1 MINIITLKNISKIY
15 SNSHKRALDNIS
27 LEIIEGEF
35 FSFVGPS
42 GSGKSTIL
50 KIITK
55 IENPT
60 SGEITSPDNIGM
72 VFQLGAL
79 FPWLTA
85 KDNVV
90 FPLKMVGVSGKKAN
104 ETALKYLEEV
114 NLSGFENKYP
124 RELSGGQRQRVGIA
138 RALVTDPKILVL
150 DEPFSALDINTTR
163 ELHGDLLK
171 IWKKTS
177 KTIILVSHLL
187 EEAIFLSDRVGVI
200 KEGKLVKI
208 VEIDLERP
216 RDIRKDDFNHKLKEL
231 QSFF

>member
-1 MINIITLKNISKIY
+1 MTNIISLKNISKAFFP
-15 SNSHKRALDNIS
+15 SRKRALDNIN
-27 LEIIEGEF
+27 LEIREGEF

-60 SGEITSPDNIGM
+60 TGEVEAPQNLGM

-85 KDNVV
+85 IDNVT
-90 FPLKMVGVSGKKAN
+90 FPLKMAGVSDQKAI
-104 ETALKYLEEV
+104 ETAGKYLEMV

-138 RALVTDPKILVL
+138 RALSTDPKVLIL
-150 DEPFSALDINTTR
+150 DEPFSALDTITTK
-163 ELHGDLLK
+163 ELHLDLLK
-171 IWKKTS
+171 IWKQTS
-177 KTIILVSHLL
+177 KTIVLVSHLL
-187 EEAIFLSDRVGVI
+187 EEAVFLSDRIGVV

-208 VEIDLERP
+208 VDVDLKRP
-216 RDIRKDDFNHKLKEL
+216 RDVRSSDFDHKLKEL
-231 QSFF
+231 QLSI

>member
-1 MINIITLKNISKIY
+1 MINIIILKNISKIY
-15 SNSHKRALDNIS
+15 ANSHKRALDNIN
-27 LEIIEGEF
+27 LEIREGEF
-35 FSFVGPS
+35 FSFVGSS

-60 SGEITSPDNIGM
+60 TGEIEAPNNLGM

-85 KDNVV
+85 RDNVM
-90 FPLKMVGVSGKKAN
+90 FPLKMVGVPDQKAI
-104 ETALKYLEEV
+104 ETARKYLELV

-138 RALVTDPKILVL
+138 RALVTDPKVLIL
-150 DEPFSALDINTTR
+150 DEPFSALDINATK
-163 ELHGDLLK
+163 ELHADLLK
-171 IWKKTS
+171 IWKQTS
-177 KTIILVSHLL
+177 KTIVLVSHLL
-187 EEAIFLSDRVGVI
+187 EEAVFLSDRIGVI

-208 VEIDLERP
+208 VDIDLKRP
-216 RDIRKDDFNHKLKEL
+216 RDKRSSDFDHRLKEL
-231 QSFF
+231 QLAI